1 MQLMLLQADAGKY
14 GHTLI
19 GPPSDPCGTMIF
31 FENSYS
37 LDTRSGRG
45 PHPPPGR
52 DGRELPLR
60 RPRRLELRRRRR
72 RRPAAQGADVPQ
84 GLQGERVMHALL
96 IIMLAPL
103 ALTLGVVLI
112 GALLDPRIWIMALII
127 AALLAI
133 GLGLQSAKASVLPD
147 EVFPALPGVG
157 CESCGPRCV
166 G

>member
-1 MQLMLLQADAGKY
+1 
-14 GHTLI
+14 
-19 GPPSDPCGTMIF
+19 
-31 FENSYS
+31 
-37 LDTRSGRG
+37 
-45 PHPPPGR
+45 
-52 DGRELPLR
+52 
-60 RPRRLELRRRRR
+60 
-72 RRPAAQGADVPQ
+72 
-84 GLQGERVMHALL
+84 MHALL

-166 G
+166 GRAASDPFGGVHRIGRQHAGRPAIGGLHER